1 MRIISRFL
9 LGIVTFVI
17 PVVIA
22 ACYGLAYTFTQRGRV
37 IDKNSKAGVAGLRV
51 DCRSASNATTDS
63 TLSASDGAFDLHA
76 LSPASCATIAVQ
88 DEREVGPHYPA
99 TTVASNSA
107 QNLVIEVALVP

>member
-9 LGIVTFVI
+9 LGIVTTAI

-22 ACYGLAYTFTQRGRV
+22 ACYGMAYTFSQRGRV
-37 IDKNSKAGVAGLRV
+37 IDRDSKAGVPGLRV